1 MKFQQLHLQGS
12 IDNKHL
18 NKGVEQML
26 SMSSR
31 IRRAR
36 AAAKFSQAQLA
47 ELTGVKRS
55 AVAQWER
62 ADCTSPS
69 VEHLAQIAISTGVR
83 FEWLATGRGPAAP
96 DGREFELAAE
106 IHDFA
111 HDETESRI
119 LAYVRRMP
127 ERKRQLA
134 CMILEALVS

>member
-1 MKFQQLHLQGS
+1 
-12 IDNKHL
+12 
-18 NKGVEQML
+18 ML

-55 AVAQWER
+55 AVAQWEGT
-62 ADCTSPS
+62 DCTSPN

-83 FEWLATGRGPAAP
+83 FEWLATGRGPAFP
-96 DGREFELAAE
+96 DGKEFEFAAN

-111 HDETESRI
+111 QDETETRV
-119 LAYVRRMP
+119 LGYLRRMP

-134 CMILEALVS
+134 CMILEALAS